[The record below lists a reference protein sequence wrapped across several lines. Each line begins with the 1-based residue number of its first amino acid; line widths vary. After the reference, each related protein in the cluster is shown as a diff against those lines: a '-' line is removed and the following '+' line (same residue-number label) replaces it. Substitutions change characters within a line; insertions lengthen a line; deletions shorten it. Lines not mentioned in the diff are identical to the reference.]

1 MIYNFLEAQLLSL
14 SQLQFVYLEHNV
26 NYQHINV
33 IDFKTSEESREYS
46 IKWIPIFFFYHIKY

>member
-46 IKWIPIFFFYHIKY
+46 IK

>member
-1 MIYNFLEAQLLSL
+1 MIYNFLEAQLLS

-46 IKWIPIFFFYHIKY
+46 IK